1 MVIHEP
7 KTGRRMPAVDKPP
20 VKLVALDLDGTLLD
34 SQKCL
39 SARSRETLAR
49 AAERGVEIVPATG
62 RLLRGIPEAV
72 RSLPFLHY
80 AITIN
85 GACVQDARTGEALA
99 REELPCA
106 QAVELIAYFES
117 LGVPCDCYMGD
128 EGWMT
133 ASLLAR
139 AETFAPDE
147 HFLRTIRAL
156 RNPVPELKAFLLA
169 RGQDVQKVQA
179 YFPGNPALRRELL
192 ETLETRFP
200 GTAVSTSVPE
210 NIEVNSEGATK
221 GAALAHLAAH
231 LGLPLT
237 QTMAVGDGLNDLS
250 MIRAAGVGA
259 VMRNACPELLA
270 AAAFVTD
277 SCDSDGA
284 AKAVER
290 FCL

>member
-1 MVIHEP
+1 MTVQQPTIRP
-7 KTGRRMPAVDKPP
+7 DGPAIR
-20 VKLVALDLDGTLLD
+20 LVALDLDGTLLD
-34 SQKCL
+34 PQKRL
-39 SARSRETLAR
+39 SSYSRQTLTR
-49 AAERGVEIVPATG
+49 AAARGVEIVPATG

-72 RSLPFLHY
+72 RSLPFLRY

-99 REELPCA
+99 REEMPCA
-106 QAVELIAYFES
+106 LAVDLLAYLES

-128 EGWMT
+128 TGWMT

-147 HFLRTIRAL
+147 YFLRTIREL
-156 RNPVPELKAFLLA
+156 RQPVPELKSFLLA

-200 GTAVSTSVPE
+200 GTAVSTSVPG
-210 NIEVNSEGATK
+210 NIEINSRGATK
-221 GAALAHLAAH
+221 GVALGHLAAH
-231 LGLPLT
+231 LGLTLE
-237 QTMAVGDGLNDLS
+237 QTMAVGDGLNDMS
-250 MIRAAGVGA
+250 MIRAAGVGVA
-259 VMRNACPELLA
+259 MQNACPELLA
-270 AAAFVTD
+270 AADAVTGSCED
-277 SCDSDGA
+277 SGA

-290 FCL
+290 FCLT